1 MKTMIARYP
10 GRCRACRQAI
20 NPGEQINFY
29 GRGTA
34 EHTHCPGTEQD
45 GEEPSGED
53 FDGEDERAGLEPGT
67 LANDRRMAKRGLSIT
82 RFASGEV
89 SVRCGC
95 IDYPCCGH

>member
-10 GRCRACRQAI
+10 GRCRGCGESIQ
-20 NPGEQINFY
+20 PGQQINFF

-34 EHTHCPGTEQD
+34 EHTVCPG
-45 GEEPSGED
+45 GEEQGGED
-53 FDGEDERAGLEPGT
+53 FDGEDERAGLESGT